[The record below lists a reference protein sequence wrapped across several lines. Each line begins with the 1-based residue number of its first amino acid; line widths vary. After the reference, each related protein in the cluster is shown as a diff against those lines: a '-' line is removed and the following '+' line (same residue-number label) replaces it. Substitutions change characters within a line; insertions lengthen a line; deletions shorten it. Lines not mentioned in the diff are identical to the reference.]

1 MKLTGCEILHADAG
15 WQTFSYL
22 KLTTDEGLT
31 GIAEY
36 SESFGSAGLSGVIER
51 LVQQI
56 IGLDT
61 RAHQR
66 ISQHLFTTTRLA
78 PGGVNSQAIAA
89 IENALL
95 DLEGKALGVPVY
107 ELLGGPVRDR
117 IEVYWSSCGIHRLD
131 ENNARLIERPALR
144 GLDDLVAL
152 GQEVRDSGFLGFK
165 TNIFLFDDRPR
176 AYMSGFGPAAGWP
189 ELNATPQIIE
199 ALRDQLAALREG
211 AGPSLGIRLDL
222 NFNFKPEGYL
232 QVARALDDLGLT
244 WFEIDLYEPA
254 ALRRIRD
261 SVGTPIASCESL
273 YGLREFRPYFEHQ
286 AVDVAIV
293 DLPWNGVWQ
302 SLKIA
307 TMAEAYEVNVAPH
320 NFTGNLS
327 ALMSAHLSAALPN
340 FRVLE
345 LDVDRVPWKDE
356 FLTWVPEVEDGY
368 LALPPGPGWGAELNE
383 DAICAHSAKS
393 SKAFEPG

>member
-1 MKLTGCEILHADAG
+1 MKLTGCEILLADGG

-22 KLTTDEGLT
+22 KLTTDEGLA
-31 GIAEY
+31 GIAEF

-51 LVQQI
+51 LVQKI
-56 IGLDT
+56 IGLDA

-66 ISQHLFTTTRLA
+66 ISQQLFAATRLA
-78 PGGVNSQAIAA
+78 PGGINSQAIGA

-107 ELLGGPVRDR
+107 ELLGGAVRDR

-131 ENNARLIERPALR
+131 ENIARLIGRPALR

-152 GQEVRDSGFLGFK
+152 GEEVRDSSFLSFK
-165 TNIFLFDDRPR
+165 TCIYLFDDRPR

-189 ELNATPQIIE
+189 ELNATPQIIA
-199 ALRDQLAALREG
+199 ALREQLAALRQG
-211 AGPSLGIRLDL
+211 AGPSVGIRLDL

-232 QVARALDDLGLT
+232 QVTRALDDLDLA

-273 YGLREFRPYFEHQ
+273 YGLREFRPYFEHR
-286 AVDVAIV
+286 AMDVAIV
-293 DLPWNGVWQ
+293 DAPWNGVWQ
-302 SLKIA
+302 AMKIA
-307 TMAEAYEVNVAPH
+307 SMAEAYEVNVAPH
-320 NFTGNLS
+320 NFTGNL
-327 ALMSAHLSAALPN
+327 ATLMSAHLSAALPN

-356 FLTWVPEVEDGY
+356 FITWVPEVKDGY
-368 LALPPGPGWGAELNE
+368 LALPPGPGWGAALDEE
-383 DAICAHSAKS
+383 AIEAHSAQN
-393 SKAFEPG
+393 SKTYEPG

>member
-1 MKLTGCEILHADAG
+1 MKLTGCEILHADGG

-31 GIAEY
+31 GIAEFN
-36 SESFGSAGLSGVIER
+36 ETFGSLGLSGVIER
-51 LVQQI
+51 LVQHV

-66 ISQHLFTTTRLA
+66 IVQQLFSMTRLA
-78 PGGVNSQAIAA
+78 PGGVNSQAMAA

-95 DLEGKALGVPVY
+95 DLQGKSLGVPVY
-107 ELLGGPVRDR
+107 QLLGGPVRDR

-131 ENNARLIERPALR
+131 ENIARLVDRPALR

-152 GQEVRDSGFLGFK
+152 GREVRESSFRSLK

-176 AYMSGFGPAAGWP
+176 VYMSGFGPAPGWP
-189 ELNATPQIIE
+189 ELNAAPEIIE

-211 AGPSLGIRLDL
+211 AGSSVGIRLDL
-222 NFNFKPEGYL
+222 NFNFRTEGYL

-244 WFEIDLYEPA
+244 WIEIDLYDPA
-254 ALRRIRD
+254 GLRRVRD

-286 AVDVAIV
+286 AMDVAIV
-293 DLPWNGVWQ
+293 DVPWNGIWQ
-302 SLKIA
+302 SMKIA
-307 TMAEAYEVNVAPH
+307 AMAEAYEVNVAPH

-327 ALMSAHLSAALPN
+327 TLMGAHLSAALPN

-345 LDVDRVPWKDE
+345 LDVDRVPWKNE
-356 FLTWVPEVEDGY
+356 LITWTPEVVDGH
-368 LALPPGPGWGAELNE
+368 LPLPEGPGWGAELNE
-383 DAICAHSAKS
+383 EAIRAHPPKGSKS
-393 SKAFEPG
+393 FDTL

>member
-36 SESFGSAGLSGVIER
+36 SESFGSPGLSGVIER
-51 LVQQI
+51 LVQHI
-56 IGLDT
+56 TGLDA

-66 ISQHLFTTTRLA
+66 ISQQLFAMTRLA
-78 PGGVNSQAIAA
+78 PGGVNNQAIAA
-89 IENALL
+89 IENALF

-107 ELLGGPVRDR
+107 QLLGGPVRDR

-131 ENNARLIERPALR
+131 ENIARLIERPALR

-152 GQEVRDSGFLGFK
+152 GREVRDSGFLGLK
-165 TNIFLFDDRPR
+165 TNIFLFDDQPR
-176 AYMSGFGPAAGWP
+176 AYMSGFGSAPGWP
-189 ELNATPQIIE
+189 ELNATPRIIE
-199 ALRDQLAALREG
+199 SLRDQLAALREG
-211 AGPSLGIRLDL
+211 AGTSLGIRLDL
-222 NFNFKPEGYL
+222 NFNFKTEGYL
-232 QVARALDDLGLT
+232 QVTRALDDLGLT
-244 WFEIDLYEPA
+244 WVEIDLYDPV

-273 YGLREFRPYFEHQ
+273 YGLREFRPYFDHY
-286 AVDVAIV
+286 AMDVAIV
-293 DLPWNGVWQ
+293 DLTWNGVWQ

-307 TMAEAYEVNVAPH
+307 VMAEAYEVNVAPH

-345 LDVDRVPWKDE
+345 LDIDRVPWKDE
-356 FLTWVPEVEDGY
+356 FITWVPEIENGH
-368 LALPPGPGWGAELNE
+368 LPLPPGPGWGAELNE
-383 DAICAHSAKS
+383 EAIRAHPPKS
-393 SKAFEPG
+393 LRSFDTL

>member
-1 MKLTGCEILHADAG
+1 MKLTGCEILHADGG

-51 LVQQI
+51 LVQKI
-56 IGLDT
+56 IGLDA

-66 ISQHLFTTTRLA
+66 ISQHLFAATRLA
-78 PGGVNSQAIAA
+78 PGGVNSQAIGA

-95 DLEGKALGVPVY
+95 DIEGKALEVPVY
-107 ELLGGPVRDR
+107 ELLGGAVRDR

-131 ENNARLIERPALR
+131 ENNARLIGRPALR

-152 GQEVRDSGFLGFK
+152 GQEVRDSGFLSFK
-165 TNIFLFDDRPR
+165 TCIYLFDDHPR

-211 AGPSLGIRLDL
+211 AGPSVGIRLDL

-232 QVARALDDLGLT
+232 QVTRALDDLGLT

-273 YGLREFRPYFEHQ
+273 YGLREFRPYFEHR
-286 AVDVAIV
+286 AMDVAIV
-293 DLPWNGVWQ
+293 DSPWNGVWQ
-302 SLKIA
+302 ALKIA

-327 ALMSAHLSAALPN
+327 TLMSAHLSAALPN

-345 LDVDRVPWKDE
+345 LAVDRVPWKDE
-356 FLTWVPEVEDGY
+356 FLTWVPEVKDGY
-368 LALPPGPGWGAELNE
+368 LALPPGPGWGAALNE
-383 DAICAHSAKS
+383 EAIRAHSAKR
-393 SKAFEPG
+393 SKAYEPG